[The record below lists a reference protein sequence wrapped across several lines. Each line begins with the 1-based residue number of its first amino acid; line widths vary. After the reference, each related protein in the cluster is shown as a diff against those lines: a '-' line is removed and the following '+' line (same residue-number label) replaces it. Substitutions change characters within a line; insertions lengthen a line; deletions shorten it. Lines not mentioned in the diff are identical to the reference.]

1 MALTDRNLQTSDRI
15 EIRGL
20 ELLLFCGVLDEE
32 QARRQPFRLDLDLY
46 LDVAAAGTSDD
57 LIDTV
62 DYGAVIDTVSR
73 TMTGERFQLL
83 ERAASRV
90 AELVLGGGA
99 EAESSET
106 GDGVSVQAVTVRMH
120 KLRPPVPSHIDSTGV
135 RIHRRRNSGA

>member
-1 MALTDRNLQTSDRI
+1 MAPTDRNLQTSDRI

-46 LDVAAAGTSDD
+46 LDMASAGTSDD
-57 LIDTV
+57 LVETV
-62 DYGAVIDTVSR
+62 DYGAVIDTVSQ

-90 AELVLGGGA
+90 AELVLGGEA
-99 EAESSET
+99 EAESADAGS
-106 GDGVSVQAVTVRMH
+106 GVSVDAVTVQIH
-120 KLRPPVPSHIDSTGV
+120 KLRPPVPSHVDSTGV
-135 RIHRRRNSGA
+135 RIHRWRNAAS